1 MSDLPSAAQVVRT
14 TLVVSTFC
22 IASLAAQ
29 EPARPPVVGRWDLT
43 VSGGEGRHLPSWL
56 EVHWSGDRVLVGQFV
71 GVVGSVRPISRLDF
85 AHDTLR
91 WSLPPQWE
99 GGNGDFQFTG
109 VFAGDSLAGS
119 LTTSDGRQL
128 AWSGHRA
135 PALEHKG
142 VVQWGAPR
150 RLFNARDLTGWH
162 VVGGENQWKA
172 VAGVLTNT
180 QRGGNLVTDA
190 TYSDFKLHVEFRYP
204 KEGNSG
210 VYLRGRYEA
219 QIEDSVVT
227 SASGEA
233 TGGVGAIYG
242 FLIPNQNAAKGAGE
256 WQTYDITLVGRMVTV
271 VLNGKQVICRTNIP
285 GPTGG
290 ALDSYEEKPGPIML
304 QGDHG
309 PVEWHIP
316 LRDHDHVFLKGHRL
330 MVQVQSTW
338 FPLIDRNP
346 QKFVPSIYRAT
357 AADYVK
363 ATHRVYCSAALPS
376 HIVLPVVP

>member
-1 MSDLPSAAQVVRT
+1 MADLPSPAQVVRS
-14 TLVVSTFC
+14 TLVVSTLF
-22 IASLAAQ
+22 IASLTAQ
-29 EPARPPVVGRWDLT
+29 EPAHPPVVGRWDLT

-150 RLFNARDLTGWH
+150 RFFNARDLTGWH
-162 VVGGENQWKA
+162 VVAGENQWKA
-172 VAGVLTNT
+172 VAAVLTNT

-190 TYSDFKLHVEFRYP
+190 AYSDFKLHVEFRYP

-309 PVEWHIP
+309 PVE
-316 LRDHDHVFLKGHRL
+316 F
-330 MVQVQSTW
+330 
-338 FPLIDRNP
+338 RNLTITP
-346 QKFVPSIYRAT
+346 AR
-357 AADYVK
+357 
-363 ATHRVYCSAALPS
+363 
-376 HIVLPVVP
+376 